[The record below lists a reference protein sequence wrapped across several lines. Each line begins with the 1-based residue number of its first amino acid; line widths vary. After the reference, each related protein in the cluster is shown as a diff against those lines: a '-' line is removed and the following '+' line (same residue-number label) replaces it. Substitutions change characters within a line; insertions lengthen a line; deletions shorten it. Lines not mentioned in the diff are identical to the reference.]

1 MAASCDVSVIAVNV
15 AAIVRNFVEEH
26 DLGLVSGAGAGF
38 RSSRDPDRLYLSDA
52 AFVRTA
58 RLPPGGVTDP
68 FEGAPDLAVE
78 VKSSSTSAADLDRK
92 MRSYLETGTA
102 LGWVIDPVART
113 VGVSRPG
120 KPVDVLRESDIRNG
134 GEVLPGLR
142 MPIAR
147 ILRIGSGRALDE
159 T

>member
-1 MAASCDVSVIAVNV
+1 MIAVNV
-15 AAIVRNFVEEH
+15 AAIVWNFVEEH
-26 DLGLVSGAGAGF
+26 DLGSVSGADASF
-38 RSSRDPDRLYLSDA
+38 RLSHDPDRRYLPDA
-52 AFVRTA
+52 AFVKTA
-58 RLPPGGVTDP
+58 RLPPLGVTYP

-102 LGWVIDPVART
+102 LGWIIDPVVRT
-113 VGVSRPG
+113 VSVYRPG
-120 KPVDVLRESDIRNG
+120 KPVDVPRDSDVLNG
-134 GEVLPGLR
+134 GEVLPDLR
-142 MPIAR
+142 IPIAR